1 MRKFFEYL
9 KTKQFLVNLGLA
21 IGSVILITV
30 VAFFSLDLYTR
41 HGSGIPIPQLEGMQ
55 VADATKLL
63 DQQGFHYQIDS
74 VYIGDKAPGTIVQ
87 QDPDAG
93 TNVKEDRTIYLTVVT
108 RQAPPVA
115 LPDLTE
121 SNYREA
127 IATISNYGLKMGDT
141 TYKPDIARDRVLEVH
156 FAGQV
161 LKPGSKLPKG
171 SKIDLVLGD
180 GKGASEV
187 AIPELINLYL
197 DEAKFA
203 IKNSGLVLGATTY
216 TGTVTDSTKA
226 IVISQFPMKSDSL
239 SKVSIGTRINITL
252 TQKN

>member
-1 MRKFFEYL
+1 
-9 KTKQFLVNLGLA
+9 
-21 IGSVILITV
+21 
-30 VAFFSLDLYTR
+30 
-41 HGSGIPIPQLEGMQ
+41 
-55 VADATKLL
+55 
-63 DQQGFHYQIDS
+63 
-74 VYIGDKAPGTIVQ
+74 
-87 QDPDAG
+87 
-93 TNVKEDRTIYLTVVT
+93 
-108 RQAPPVA
+108 
-115 LPDLTE
+115 
-121 SNYREA
+121 
-127 IATISNYGLKMGDT
+127 
-141 TYKPDIARDRVLEVH
+141 
-156 FAGQV
+156 

-203 IKNSGLVLGATTY
+203 IKNSGLVLGTTTY